1 MRDEQEVVSAA
12 LGDKNKGSLQRL
24 MTSPNF
30 QKLWVAQFISSMGDW
45 LIIGILI
52 PTVMA
57 LSGGSSTAVAG
68 ILVAK
73 IIPALFLSSITGVL
87 VDHFDRRKIM
97 LTTDL
102 IRFILV
108 LVLLTTNSL
117 AAIYL
122 VVLLTETASL
132 FFWPARNALIPMMVE
147 DEDVSMANG
156 LMYTTQ
162 QAAMV
167 VGLAASGAILAGFEK
182 IVQFVLHLD
191 LPSALHPF
199 VVYLTPILVGSRAGY
214 VLDSFTFI
222 FSAALIFSMKLNAKP
237 QVKTDEK
244 FDLSHVGQGVV
255 ESFKLLRDRKELR
268 GLLVTI
274 FFAIIGGG
282 ALVTVGLDYIASLG
296 GVVPFANRVE
306 WIARFSGSR
315 QTFVIT
321 FLAIGMVVGALLIPR
336 IEKRIP
342 VRLLFPGSVTLFAAG
357 MLGFTLTTK
366 YFISCL
372 YATGAGFCIAAL
384 TVAGNNYI
392 VAEVDDS
399 IRGRV
404 FTALESVIRVSLLI
418 SMMFVAPLSDILSK
432 IIKKF
437 LDAEGITTLLGIPLS
452 GSRITLLIASAIVA
466 CAAVYG
472 FRKVYFGPNAAD
484 KAALT
489 AAEAGEESDAS
500 CDAAPVQSSDKNEG
514 EKPCA

>member
-1 MRDEQEVVSAA
+1 MNQHSKNTLHADLIDEQEVVNAT
-12 LGDKNKGSLQRL
+12 LGKSSKGGLRRL
-24 MTSPNF
+24 MTSHNF

-57 LSGGSSTAVAG
+57 LSGGSATAVAG

-73 IIPALFLSSITGVL
+73 IIPALFLSSVTGVL
-87 VDHFDRRKIM
+87 VDYFDRRKIM
-97 LTTDL
+97 LVTDL
-102 IRFILV
+102 IRFLLV

-132 FFWPARNALIPMMVE
+132 FFWPARNALIPMLVE
-147 DEDVSMANG
+147 EEDVSLANG

-182 IVQFVLHLD
+182 IVQLVLHLD
-191 LPSALHPF
+191 LPAIFAPF
-199 VVYLTPILVGSRAGY
+199 VSYLTPILVGSRAGY

-222 FSAALIFSMKLNAKP
+222 FSALLIFAMKINAKP
-237 QVKTDEK
+237 TRTDNAK
-244 FDLSHVGQGVV
+244 LDLSHVGQGVV

-282 ALVTVGLDYIASLG
+282 ALVTVGLDYITSLG

-306 WIARFSGSR
+306 WIAQFSGSR

-336 IEKRIP
+336 IEKKMS
-342 VRLLFPGSVTLFAAG
+342 VRLLFPSSVALFGIG

-392 VAEVDDS
+392 VAEVEDNL
-399 IRGRV
+399 RGRV

-418 SMMFVAPLSDILSK
+418 SMMLVAPLSDILSK

-437 LDAEGITTLLGIPLS
+437 LDAEGITNLLGIPLS
-452 GSRITLLIASAIVA
+452 GSRITLLIASVIVLSAAI
-466 CAAVYG
+466 YG
-472 FRKVYFGPNAAD
+472 FRKVYFAPNNA
-484 KAALT
+484 KL
-489 AAEAGEESDAS
+489 EE
-500 CDAAPVQSSDKNEG
+500 KN
-514 EKPCA
+514 

>member
-1 MRDEQEVVSAA
+1 MTNQNETNMHTDMRDGQEVVGAA
-12 LGDKNKGSLQRL
+12 LGNKDKSSLKRL
-24 MTSPNF
+24 MTSHNF
-30 QKLWVAQFISSMGDW
+30 QKLWIAQFISSMGDW

-68 ILVAK
+68 IMVAK

-102 IRFILV
+102 IRFFLV
-108 LVLLTTNSL
+108 LILLTTNSL

-132 FFWPARNALIPMMVE
+132 FFWPARNALIPMLVDE
-147 DEDVSMANG
+147 EDVSMANG

-162 QAAMV
+162 QGAMV

-182 IVQFVLHLD
+182 IVQLVLHANM
-191 LPSALHPF
+191 PAFLHPF
-199 VVYLTPILVGSRAGY
+199 VSYITPIMVGSRAGY

-222 FSAALIFSMKLNAKP
+222 FSALLIFTMKICAKP
-237 QVKTDEK
+237 QTNSEEK
-244 FDLSHVGQGVV
+244 FDLSQVGQGVV
-255 ESFKLLRDRKELR
+255 ESFQLMRDRKELR
-268 GLLVTI
+268 GLLVTV
-274 FFAIIGGG
+274 FLAIIGGG
-282 ALVTVGLDYIASLG
+282 ALVTVGLDYITSLG
-296 GVVPFANRVE
+296 GAVPFASRVE

-315 QTFVIT
+315 QIFVIT

-336 IEKRIP
+336 IEKKIS
-342 VRLLFPGSVTLFAAG
+342 VRLLFPCSVTLFAVG

-372 YATGAGFCIAAL
+372 YATAAGFCIAAL

-418 SMMFVAPLSDILSK
+418 SMMLVAPLSDILSK
-432 IIKKF
+432 LIKKF

-452 GSRITLLIASAIVA
+452 GARITLLIASALVA
-466 CAAVYG
+466 VAAVYG
-472 FRKVYFGPNAAD
+472 FKKVYFGPNAAD
-484 KAALT
+484 KKAL
-489 AAEAGEESDAS
+489 ESEDDES
-500 CDAAPVQSSDKNEG
+500 CA
-514 EKPCA
+514 

>member
-1 MRDEQEVVSAA
+1 MDSQTTPTLETDLADEQA
-12 LGDKNKGSLQRL
+12 LVEAPVTASGKHSIQRL
-24 MTSPNF
+24 FSSHNF
-30 QKLWVAQFISSMGDW
+30 RKLWVAQFISSMGDW

-52 PTVMA
+52 PTVTA

-68 ILVAK
+68 ILIAK

-97 LTTDL
+97 LVTDL
-102 IRFILV
+102 IRFFLV
-108 LVLLTTNSL
+108 LILLTTNSL
-117 AAIYL
+117 ATIYL

-132 FFWPARNALIPMMVE
+132 FFWPARNALIPMLVK

-162 QAAMV
+162 QVAMV

-182 IVQFVLHLD
+182 IVHFVTTLD
-191 LPSALHPF
+191 LPTMMRPF
-199 VVYLTPILVGSRAGY
+199 ISYITPILVGSRAGY
-214 VLDSFTFI
+214 LLDSFTFI
-222 FSAALIFSMKLNAKP
+222 FSASLIFFMKVNAKP
-237 QVKTDEK
+237 EVKSDEK

-255 ESFKLLRDRKELR
+255 ESFVLLKERKELR

-282 ALVTVGLDYIASLG
+282 ALVTVGLDYITSLG

-306 WIARFSGSR
+306 WIAKFSGSR

-321 FLAIGMVVGALLIPR
+321 FLAIGMVLGALLIPR
-336 IEKRIP
+336 IEKKMS
-342 VRLLFPGSVTLFAAG
+342 VRLLFPSSVLLFGAG
-357 MLGFTLTTK
+357 MLGFALTTK

-392 VAEVDDS
+392 VAEVADS
-399 IRGRV
+399 VRGRV

-432 IIKKF
+432 IIKQF
-437 LDAEGITTLLGIPLS
+437 LDEEGITTLLGIPLS
-452 GSRITLLIASAIVA
+452 GSRITLILASAIVG
-466 CAAVYG
+466 AAAIYG
-472 FRKVYFGPNAAD
+472 FRKVYF
-484 KAALT
+484 
-489 AAEAGEESDAS
+489 
-500 CDAAPVQSSDKNEG
+500 APVATPVLEEG
-514 EKPCA
+514 DDD

>member
-1 MRDEQEVVSAA
+1 MDQHINNNVHDELVDEQEVVKAS
-12 LGDKNKGSLQRL
+12 LGTSDKGGLRRL
-24 MTSPNF
+24 MTSHNF

-87 VDHFDRRKIM
+87 VDYFDRRKIM
-97 LTTDL
+97 LVTDL
-102 IRFILV
+102 IRFVLV
-108 LVLLTTNSL
+108 LILLTTNSL

-132 FFWPARNALIPMMVE
+132 FFWPARNALIPMLVE
-147 DEDVSMANG
+147 EEDVSLANG

-162 QAAMV
+162 QGAMV

-182 IVQFVLHLD
+182 IVQLVLHLD
-191 LPSALHPF
+191 LPALVQPF
-199 VVYLTPILVGSRAGY
+199 ISYLTPILVGSRAGY

-222 FSAALIFSMKLNAKP
+222 FSAALIFAMKINAKP
-237 QVKTDEK
+237 ERMSNDKL
-244 FDLSHVGQGVV
+244 DLSHVGQGVV
-255 ESFKLLRDRKELR
+255 ESFRLLKQRKELR
-268 GLLVTI
+268 GLLITI
-274 FFAIIGGG
+274 FLAIIGGG
-282 ALVTVGLDYIASLG
+282 ALVTVGLDYITSLG
-296 GVVPFANRVE
+296 GAVPFANRVE
-306 WIARFSGSR
+306 WIAQFSGSR

-321 FLAIGMVVGALLIPR
+321 FLAVGMVVGALLIPR
-336 IEKRIP
+336 IEKRMQ
-342 VRLLFPGSVTLFAAG
+342 VRLLFPSSVLLFGVG

-392 VAEVDDS
+392 VSEVEDTL
-399 IRGRV
+399 RGRV

-432 IIKKF
+432 LIKKF
-437 LDAEGITTLLGIPLS
+437 LDAEGITTMMGIPLS
-452 GSRITLLIASAIVA
+452 GSRITLLIASAIVLL
-466 CAAVYG
+466 AALYG
-472 FRKVYFGPNAAD
+472 FKKVYF
-484 KAALT
+484 
-489 AAEAGEESDAS
+489 
-500 CDAAPVQSSDKNEG
+500 APVKLEAQ
-514 EKPCA
+514 EKESQKGDTPCA